1 MFPPPDGWTTAD
13 LVYIWKEVD
22 PVQIVKDL
30 NLPRFKL
37 EQFQVSCDWPATSRP
52 RLTSDWS
59 RRPTATRS
67 PTRGSTAASRWCWC
81 SSGSSPTTSSPS
93 TCPPACSSSCPGSA
107 SGWTTGQHCDWW
119 RAGHVITILTSDWWP
134 GRCRPAWRWG

>member
-37 EQFQVSCDWPATSRP
+37 EQFQVSCDWPAG
-52 RLTSDWS
+52 
-59 RRPTATRS
+59 
-67 PTRGSTAASRWCWC
+67 RGSPLIGPDDLLQHDHQHRGVQLPQGGAGVQA
-81 SSGSSPTTSSPS
+81 GVLLL
-93 TCPPACSSSCPGSA
+93 PPHHLRALLHA
-107 SGWTTGQHCDWW
+107 RHRVLGQLL
-119 RAGHVITILTSDWWP
+119 AGQQVRTVIGGELVT
-134 GRCRPAWRWG
+134 

>member
-37 EQFQVSCDWPATSRP
+37 EQFQVSCDWPAG
-52 RLTSDWS
+52 
-59 RRPTATRS
+59 RS
-67 PTRGSTAASRWCWC
+67 PLIGPDDLLQHDHQHGGVQLPQGGAGVQA
-81 SSGSSPTTSSPS
+81 GVLLL
-93 TCPPACSSSCPGSA
+93 PPHHLRALLHA
-107 SGWTTGQHCDWW
+107 RHRVLGQLL
-119 RAGHVITILTSDWWP
+119 AG
-134 GRCRPAWRWG
+134 